1 MILFQKLFI
10 LLVSVVWVMKSVG
23 CVTDP
28 GDTEQYYHAL
38 RNLGAVGAEQRWR
51 IFYQTFCCVYLI
63 WRPFVV
69 SKLSTQALFPSTSSL
84 IVIFSASST
93 PCTSLQ
99 YKIIKMICNSH
110 VNCNKSSGI
119 FLVDLKEFK
128 REQYSVYLAFSLVIE
143 ARCSRESTQKLK
155 IFRFEYYMI
164 DDDFLLCFPALSESP
179 CVHESLQFFPW
190 LTLNCAE
197 LWRVSKQNWLVQ
209 VRIF

>member
-1 MILFQKLFI
+1 
-10 LLVSVVWVMKSVG
+10 MKSVG

-38 RNLGAVGAEQRWR
+38 RNLGAVGAEHWWR
-51 IFYQTFCCVYLI
+51 LFYQTFCCVYLI

-69 SKLSTQALFPSTSSL
+69 SKLSTQTLFPSTSSL

-99 YKIIKMICNSH
+99 YKIIKMICNSNSLQLKQ
-110 VNCNKSSGI
+110 VEWN
-119 FLVDLKEFK
+119 FDLKEFK